1 MQELARESGWGGFS
15 LNSGDLNA
23 GQAGI
28 TVKDCFFCLHAREST
43 EPVCHVLVGL
53 VGGMADEILDVS
65 HRVTEQKCIAKGDG
79 VCEILVE
86 RLG

>member
-1 MQELARESGWGGFS
+1 
-15 LNSGDLNA
+15 
-23 GQAGI
+23 
-28 TVKDCFFCLHAREST
+28 
-43 EPVCHVLVGL
+43 VGL

-79 VCEILVE
+79 VCEIMIE